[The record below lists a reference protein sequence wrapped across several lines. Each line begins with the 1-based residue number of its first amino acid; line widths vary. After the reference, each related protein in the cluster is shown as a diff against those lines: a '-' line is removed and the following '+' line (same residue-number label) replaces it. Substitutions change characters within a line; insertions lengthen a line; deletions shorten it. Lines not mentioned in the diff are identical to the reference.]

1 MDTEKIIGTLKSVLV
16 DDMHSKVERDQ
27 IDSST
32 ALMDGGLDLDS
43 VAIVEL
49 IGAVEDRFGIQFD
62 DSDLRMTTFQDVNS
76 LAQVIAKR
84 LAGSDD

>member
-1 MDTEKIIGTLKSVLV
+1 MDTEKIIGSLKSVLV

-27 IDSST
+27 IDLST

-84 LAGSDD
+84 LAGSGD